1 VDPFVRAAL
10 TIQVLVARGF
20 GTMLAVFFGAYLTL
34 AEMRVVPEA
43 ATPVVGAVFVVSL
56 AVRAQRRLKRL
67 APRET
72 ARLDLELF
80 THLVVLTYAGI
91 LAAPGALVGPYY
103 PAVYALMMLAA
114 AFARP
119 PAAVLT
125 MLFAVGLEAVLCRY
139 ALGQPL
145 TDVLPHVGL
154 VVAFLGL
161 NLAVFRAEIARV
173 RRLCRARLDGELAR
187 MREDARSYRLIGAPT
202 SAIDPASSPVAA
214 PPPGDPDRLLR
225 SSVDEIHETLEFAL
239 RLVRRALGARSA
251 ALLWLRDGGEALSLR
266 EISTDDEIEGGP
278 FRAAQGLFGA
288 ALKNGEAISLTGPR
302 ARRHVPFYKIAPAV
316 ECVCAVPVR
325 EHGTARGL
333 LVVDRMAAEP
343 FTNADLAFLT
353 GVTDFALR
361 TIENERVFV
370 QLERAKV
377 EQGKLYRAVDLLA
390 AATTEAQ
397 VIEAGVNSAREFASF
412 DFAVVTLFHR
422 QGNQA
427 VHEICAAS
435 GEGATELVGQSFR
448 HNGGLVSMVIANRHP
463 LPYRGDY
470 DPDRQVVFT
479 KRIRPPDMPSLVVLP
494 LLVHDSALGSLVL
507 GSNQKGAFGDA
518 VRPTLEV
525 LARHVAVSLA
535 NARMV
540 KRLEDLATT
549 DGLTGLL
556 NKRTLIELSRQ
567 KLRSAERF
575 DKPLSVLVCDL
586 DHFKKI
592 NDVHGHDVGDVVIKG
607 FADVLRRTKR
617 DTDIVGRFG
626 GEEFVV
632 VCEETDAAG
641 AELLGERIRA
651 EIECTTFHAKDGP
664 LEVTCSVGVAT
675 YPRAG
680 TDWDTL
686 FKATDEALYVS
697 KRSGRNRVTAW
708 SPKLKPTAAA

>member
-1 VDPFVRAAL
+1 VRAAL
-10 TIQVLVARGF
+10 TVQVMVARGF
-20 GTMLAVFFGAYLTL
+20 GTVLALFFGACLTFWESG
-34 AEMRVVPEA
+34 AVPES
-43 ATPVVGAVFVVSL
+43 VGPFVTVAFVVSL
-56 AVRAQRRLKRL
+56 ALRATRRLKRL
-67 APRET
+67 APRDT
-72 ARLDLELF
+72 IRLDLELF
-80 THLVVLTYAGI
+80 THLVVLAYAAI
-91 LAAPGALVGPYY
+91 LAAPGGLSGPYY
-103 PAVYALMMLAA
+103 PGVYVLMMLAA

-119 PAAVLT
+119 PAAVGT
-125 MLFAVGLEAVLCRY
+125 MAFALGLEA
-139 ALGQPL
+139 ALDHFAMDRPL
-145 TDVLPHVGL
+145 SELVPHAAL
-154 VVAFLGL
+154 VMAFLAL

-173 RRLCRARLDGELAR
+173 RKLCRARLDGELTR

-202 SAIDPASSPVAA
+202 SAIDPASSPMASV
-214 PPPGDPDRLLR
+214 PSGDADRLLR
-225 SSVDEIHETLEFAL
+225 SSVDQIHDTLEFAL
-239 RLVRRALGARSA
+239 RLVRRALSARSA
-251 ALLWLRDGGEALSLR
+251 ALLWLRDGGQVLMLR
-266 EISTDDEIEGGP
+266 EISTDEAEVEPGP

-288 ALKNGEAISLTGPR
+288 ALRNGEAVSLTGPR

-316 ECVCAVPVR
+316 ESVCVVPVR
-325 EHGTARGL
+325 EHGTSRGL
-333 LVVDRMAAEP
+333 LVVDRMTPEAY
-343 FTNADLAFLT
+343 TNADLTFLT

-422 QGNQA
+422 QGQQA

-470 DPDRQVVFT
+470 DAARQVVFT
-479 KRIRPPDMPSLVVLP
+479 RRIRPPDMPSLVVLP
-494 LLVHDSALGSLVL
+494 LLVHENALGALVL

-525 LARHVAVSLA
+525 LARHIAVSLA

-549 DGLTGLL
+549 DCLTGLL
-556 NKRTLIELSRQ
+556 NKRTLSELAKQ
-567 KLRSAERF
+567 KVRSAERF
-575 DKPLSVLVCDL
+575 DKPLSVLICDL

-592 NDVHGHDVGDVVIKG
+592 NDVHGHDVGDVVIRG

-617 DTDIVGRFG
+617 DTDLVGRFG

-632 VCEETDAAG
+632 ACEETDAEG
-641 AELLGERIRA
+641 AELLAERIRA
-651 EIECTTFHAKDGP
+651 ELEGTTFHAKDGP
-664 LEVTCSVGVAT
+664 IRVTCSIGVAT

-697 KRSGRNRVTAW
+697 KRTGRNRVTLW
-708 SPKLKPTAAA
+708 SPKPKGTAAA